1 MTANVRDQ
9 TMMKK
14 IREIG
19 QCELCGSHRELQA
32 HHIIPIVL
40 GGDDSNE
47 NLLCVCKKCHSLLT
61 PHKLLTKIGI
71 RKVQYKDYFKVKLYE
86 QIQQG
91 LEEYGGTDSS
101 TIFDIIFD
109 CFDEL

>member
-9 TMMKK
+9 TIMKK

-40 GGDDSNE
+40 GGDDSYE

-71 RKVQYKDYFKVKLYE
+71 RNVQYDDYYKVALYKK
-86 QIQQG
+86 IQQG
-91 LEEYGGTDSS
+91 LEEYGGSNPT
-101 TIFDIIFD
+101 TVFDIICD
-109 CFDEL
+109 CIDEL